1 MGARERGCMSDDG
14 HGAQSGSLT
23 ADSGPEQV
31 HSAPEVPE
39 PPAPRGIRGLRD
51 RFPRTSGYL
60 LRSLLLAAATIII
73 LALIATIM
81 TAWSVINTV
90 QRYDDSDGYSVTGGD
105 GAATWSSVVGY
116 SAAGQWYDLLGS
128 LGGLLPAAVLVTLVL
143 AQPLMEFGWRRTRS
157 WGLGSLLGLVPI
169 AAVGIVVCV
178 VIALSLSRSGGTTEY
193 DAGLAVWTGL
203 GTGVWIAVVYG
214 IPILLIAATVM
225 GLSRLAD
232 RRRMRP
238 IVLGAASVIV
248 VAVIIGSIGLFRP
261 PPPEVAADQQISSSI
276 DRFTNELDGL
286 GGIADIDVLGSGATI
301 TMAFDAEETD
311 VLEVAMAA
319 RDAAEAQTQPDI
331 VIVVLQREPEPGTAA
346 ALADPPAV
354 PWRFQLVPTDLP
366 VDDLPDQVE
375 RLIASETLGVQVVVT
390 QERPA
395 ITVPSIAALPEAVR
409 LLSGL
414 YPAGALL
421 AAPERFSMVLDP
433 EELSPAMVDS
443 ILTVVAAFPDAEF
456 EVTEQPKL
464 YVNHIA
470 PDGAAAIVA
479 MLQDPALA
487 GTSPSGYPAE
497 YQIRT
502 SGPDGEVFLDGTFG

>member
-1 MGARERGCMSDDG
+1 MSDDG
-14 HGAQSGSLT
+14 HQAQPGPLT

-31 HSAPEVPE
+31 HAAPEVPE
-39 PPAPRGIRGLRD
+39 PPTPGGIGGLRD

-60 LRSLLLAAATIII
+60 LRSLLLAAATIVI
-73 LALIATIM
+73 LTMIATIM

-90 QRYDDSDGYSVTGGD
+90 QRYDDSDGYRVTGGD
-105 GAATWSSVVGY
+105 GAETWASVVGY
-116 SAAGQWYDLLGS
+116 SAAGQWYNVLGS
-128 LGGLLPAAVLVTLVL
+128 LGGLLPAAVLVMLVL
-143 AQPLMEFGWRRTRS
+143 AQPAMEFGWRRTRS
-157 WGLGSLLGLVPI
+157 WGLGSLLGLAPI
-169 AAVGIVVCV
+169 AAVGIVLSV
-178 VIALSLSRSGGTTEY
+178 VISLSLWRSGGTTEY
-193 DAGLAVWTGL
+193 DAGFSMWIGF
-203 GTGVWIAVVYG
+203 GTGVWIAVAYG
-214 IPILLIAATVM
+214 IPILLIAATII

-238 IVLGAASVIV
+238 IVLGAASLIL

-261 PPPEVAADQQISSSI
+261 PPAETAAQQQITSSA
-276 DRFTNELDGL
+276 DRFTRELDGL
-286 GGIADIDVLGSGATI
+286 SGVADIEVLGAGATI
-301 TMAFDAEETD
+301 TMASDADEAS

-319 RDAAEAQTQPDI
+319 RDAAAAQTQPD
-331 VIVVLQREPEPGTAA
+331 VAIVVLQREAEPGTAA

-354 PWRFQLVPTDLP
+354 PWRLQLVPTDLP
-366 VDDLPDQVE
+366 ADTLPAQVE
-375 RLIASETLGVQVVVT
+375 RLIASEALGVQVVVT

-409 LLSGL
+409 FLSGL
-414 YPAGALL
+414 YPAGAYFSV
-421 AAPERFSMVLDP
+421 PERFSMVFDP

-443 ILTVVAAFPDAEF
+443 ILGVVAAFPDAEF

-464 YVNHIA
+464 YVNHVA
-470 PDGAAAIVA
+470 PGGAAAIVA